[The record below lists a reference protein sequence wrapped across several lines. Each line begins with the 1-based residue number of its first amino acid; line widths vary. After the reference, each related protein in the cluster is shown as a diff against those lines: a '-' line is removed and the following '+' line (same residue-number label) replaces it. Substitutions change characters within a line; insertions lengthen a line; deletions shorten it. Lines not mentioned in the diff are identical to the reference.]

1 MPPPD
6 PTPPTTAPRR
16 GITLYFDP
24 GPAKVRSRY
33 GWAGKF
39 MPGHCFLCTA
49 CLSAEFAEYPCP
61 RMAQGR
67 NCPIA
72 KERSNSSRS
81 SSVRVCLATT
91 GPACLALLA
100 ESPHWTAA
108 ERHVRKTL
116 GEEEGFAVVVCRRFC
131 LTRWR
136 AAMAGDEGGDNLHDE
151 DTADPVVPTPPSSA
165 SSTMHPAPVSEL
177 AWETHARP
185 KDPAS
190 PPPRRHRA
198 RDVDRS
204 ADLAPAEK
212 RARLTSPDRTTPFPQ
227 PSSSFSTP
235 STSSPL
241 IALALGHMR
250 LQARMAHVEM
260 LRTRLATRERMH
272 ALGYSKEEID
282 RALADS
288 AAQGG

>member
-6 PTPPTTAPRR
+6 PSQTTTAPMR

-49 CLSAEFAEYPCP
+49 CLSAELAEYPCP
-61 RMAQGR
+61 RLAQGQ

-72 KERSNSSRS
+72 KELSNSSRS
-81 SSVRVCLATT
+81 SSVRVSLATT
-91 GPACLALLA
+91 GPACRALLA
-100 ESPHWTAA
+100 ESPHWSAA
-108 ERHVRKTL
+108 EKHVRKTL
-116 GEEEGFAVVVCRRFC
+116 GENEAFAVVLCRRFC
-131 LTRWR
+131 LGRWR
-136 AAMAGDEGGDNLHDE
+136 AAVAEDEGGDKSHGE
-151 DTADPVVPTPPSSA
+151 SAAGPVVPTPPSSA
-165 SSTMHPAPVSEL
+165 SSTLFPVAVPESATRLKNPA
-177 AWETHARP
+177 
-185 KDPAS
+185 
-190 PPPRRHRA
+190 PPRRRRA

-212 RARLTSPDRTTPFPQ
+212 RARFMSPDHTNPLPQ
-227 PSSSFSTP
+227 SSPSFSTP
-235 STSSPL
+235 SASSPL
-241 IALALGHMR
+241 IALAIGHMQ
-250 LQARMAHVEM
+250 LQARMAHLEM